1 MKNVRYPRTTFLSI
15 KKGTVRRDITMT
27 VENIELDKD
36 RNFEVKIPTSY
47 QRISMDEF
55 LKTY

>member
-1 MKNVRYPRTTFLSI
+1 
-15 KKGTVRRDITMT
+15 MT